1 MAAQLTEGEDAY
13 LANLENIR
21 AQINN
26 FQKVDSRDSQALF
39 EIPILKLYSKDIE
52 QGQDPSDKIN
62 MKFCLKDLE
71 SMSDSDLERKV
82 FVHASSPNDL
92 NLDDDLIL
100 KTKFW
105 RIKK

>member
-1 MAAQLTEGEDAY
+1 MAHNDYHILKYFNDKGQEFLQMAAQLTEGEDAY

-52 QGQDPSDKIN
+52 QG
-62 MKFCLKDLE
+62 
-71 SMSDSDLERKV
+71 
-82 FVHASSPNDL
+82 
-92 NLDDDLIL
+92 
-100 KTKFW
+100 
-105 RIKK
+105 